1 MSTKCEKERNL
12 TSYRLLNR
20 DAWSSVQ
27 RALTRQHRARIVRV
41 VPWMEKGILR
51 VRCFDIAAIEGVLTR
66 YYGTRTA
73 NVIVRLE
80 SDERGMLGAQDVPPV
95 APIYR
100 VLAKCP
106 VTSQQEGMERNVRHT
121 IFRFHSWSINFILR
135 HDSELYCNLLERE
148 TARRIQSRM

>member
-1 MSTKCEKERNL
+1 MREREKSNVLPFVERK
-12 TSYRLLNR
+12 R

-27 RALTRQHRARIVRV
+27 CALTRQHRTRIIRI

-51 VRCFDIAAIEGVLTR
+51 VRCFDIISIEGVLTR

-73 NVIVRLE
+73 NVIVWLE

-106 VTSQQEGMERNVRHT
+106 VTSLREGMEMLGTRC
-121 IFRFHSWSINFILR
+121 FAFIHGVLTLF
-135 HDSELYCNLLERE
+135 SGMTAGFTVTCLKERPHRE
-148 TARRIQSRM
+148 YRM